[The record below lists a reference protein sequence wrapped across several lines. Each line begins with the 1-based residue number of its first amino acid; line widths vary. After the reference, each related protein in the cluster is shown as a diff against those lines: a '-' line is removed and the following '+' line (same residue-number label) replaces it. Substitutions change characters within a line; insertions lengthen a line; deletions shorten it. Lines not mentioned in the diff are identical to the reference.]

1 MEKLRQ
7 QYWTTRQTFR
17 RRLGQKEDEYLV
29 ASDAELDMKV
39 QVYESLKSTCNHLL
53 LCIENYQDAICELAQ
68 TENAFGRFLKHEGRA
83 DNTQAGKI
91 MTSVGRA
98 QSYTAQQ
105 RLALRLPLARLYAD
119 LEVFTDRAVADCAS
133 SVDGTEMARQRYRG
147 SLLWM
152 GDVSRQLDPD
162 IFKQL
167 EQYRKVQAQ
176 VRRNKQR
183 LDLFKLKAMQK
194 IDLLVASRCN
204 LFSKLM
210 TSYQNGFLRFWDKT
224 CVAHCSIAHSL
235 KGYQYYEFT
244 LLKDLMEPCQRLME
258 ETDKNQ
264 EFSNSDIS
272 YENDDRRR
280 DGGVP
285 VGELIRTK
293 SIDDLFSESPEKCT
307 SPTKTEEREEMDH
320 EKSDS
325 VLDIM
330 EKWLPSSEGQAT
342 SSLFAEQWNDLLNSE
357 SSPTMEG
364 SLTKTDEFSLLPSNL
379 LDSHLMAASGMTVFP
394 GFPDLFIPAP
404 EIDNSEAPQ
413 KETLPVDERK
423 QRNWSELFADLDP
436 LHNSADMD
444 TEHL

>member
-1 MEKLRQ
+1 
-7 QYWTTRQTFR
+7 
-17 RRLGQKEDEYLV
+17 
-29 ASDAELDMKV
+29 
-39 QVYESLKSTCNHLL
+39 
-53 LCIENYQDAICELAQ
+53 
-68 TENAFGRFLKHEGRA
+68 
-83 DNTQAGKI
+83 

-307 SPTKTEEREEMDH
+307 SPTK
-320 EKSDS
+320 
-325 VLDIM
+325 
-330 EKWLPSSEGQAT
+330 
-342 SSLFAEQWNDLLNSE
+342 
-357 SSPTMEG
+357 
-364 SLTKTDEFSLLPSNL
+364 
-379 LDSHLMAASGMTVFP
+379 SHIP
-394 GFPDLFIPAP
+394 GISIHHCNP
-404 EIDNSEAPQ
+404 
-413 KETLPVDERK
+413 
-423 QRNWSELFADLDP
+423 
-436 LHNSADMD
+436 
-444 TEHL
+444 